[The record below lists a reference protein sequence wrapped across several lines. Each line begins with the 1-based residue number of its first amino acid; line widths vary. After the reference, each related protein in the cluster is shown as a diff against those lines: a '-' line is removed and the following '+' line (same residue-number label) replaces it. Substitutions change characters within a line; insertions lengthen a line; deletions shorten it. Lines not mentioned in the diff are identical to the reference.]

1 MNFSEGFGSN
11 IGGNFGTNTSGN
23 TSTSTGSNGSM
34 GNSQSVSNQSVW
46 GPQSGYLEDVYGQGQ
61 DAFNN
66 TMGQVNDLTPE
77 IQQQMQQASQAGM
90 GGFQNQLAG
99 GNIAG
104 LQGQVGQNNYLDA
117 MKGQV
122 ADDANLLKQQSL
134 GSLDARAAASGMS
147 GSSGYRD
154 QVNKSFDNIDS
165 NAQGQMAQLGYN
177 SFNQGIQNQM
187 AVANGM
193 DQNMNQGVANSALM
207 QQNAMNQY
215 NPAMMGQ
222 QVAQNYA
229 QTIGGPTTLTNS
241 SSTSDNSSFGSN
253 NSTSNG
259 FSNGMNMGLN
269 MGGNVNTGG
278 GVNSAAGNG
287 TSSSNSWSFQPP
299 APPAVPP
306 SDMRLKENI
315 EYVDQIDG
323 VNLYTWDW
331 RDDAPVTSPMNYGVI
346 AQEVAETHPDAVVEG
361 EHGYLTVDYSKLGR
375 AGESAIARMGEQ
387 S

>member
-1 MNFSEGFGSN
+1 MASSSNNSSNNSSNSGGMNFTEGFGSN

-23 TSTSTGSNGSM
+23 TSTSTGSSGGSSSGM
-34 GNSQSVSNQSVW
+34 NMSNQSVW
-46 GPQSGYLEDVYGQGQ
+46 GPQSGFLEDVYGQGQ

-66 TMGQVNDLTPE
+66 TMGQVNELTPE
-77 IQQQMQQASQAGM
+77 IQQQMQQAAQAGM

-104 LQGQVGQNNYLDA
+104 LQGQVGQNNYPDA

-122 ADDANLLKQQSL
+122 ADDANLLKQQTL

-154 QVNKSFDNIDS
+154 QVNKSFDDIND

-187 AVANGM
+187 ALANAM
-193 DQNMNQGVANSALM
+193 DNNMNQGVANSALM
-207 QQNAMNQY
+207 QQNAMNQF

-241 SSTSDNSSFGSN
+241 FGTNESSNSSSN

-269 MGGNVNTGG
+269 MGGSVNTGG

-287 TSSSNSWSFQPP
+287 TSSGNSFSFQPP
-299 APPAVPP
+299 V
-306 SDMRLKENI
+306 K
-315 EYVDQIDG
+315 
-323 VNLYTWDW
+323 
-331 RDDAPVTSPMNYGVI
+331 PM
-346 AQEVAETHPDAVVEG
+346 P
-361 EHGYLTVDYSKLGR
+361 
-375 AGESAIARMGEQ
+375 
-387 S
+387 

>member
-1 MNFSEGFGSN
+1 
-11 IGGNFGTNTSGN
+11 
-23 TSTSTGSNGSM
+23 
-34 GNSQSVSNQSVW
+34 
-46 GPQSGYLEDVYGQGQ
+46 
-61 DAFNN
+61 
-66 TMGQVNDLTPE
+66 
-77 IQQQMQQASQAGM
+77 
-90 GGFQNQLAG
+90 
-99 GNIAG
+99 
-104 LQGQVGQNNYLDA
+104 
-117 MKGQV
+117 
-122 ADDANLLKQQSL
+122 
-134 GSLDARAAASGMS
+134 
-147 GSSGYRD
+147 
-154 QVNKSFDNIDS
+154 
-165 NAQGQMAQLGYN
+165 MAQLGYN

>member
-1 MNFSEGFGSN
+1 
-11 IGGNFGTNTSGN
+11 
-23 TSTSTGSNGSM
+23 M
-34 GNSQSVSNQSVW
+34 G
-46 GPQSGYLEDVYGQGQ
+46 L
-61 DAFNN
+61 
-66 TMGQVNDLTPE
+66 VNELTPE
-77 IQQQMQQASQAGM
+77 IQQQMQQAAQAGM

-122 ADDANLLKQQSL
+122 ADDANLLKQQTL

-154 QVNKSFDNIDS
+154 QVNKSFNDIND

-187 AVANGM
+187 AVANAM

-207 QQNAMNQY
+207 QQNAMNQF
-215 NPAMMGQ
+215 NPALMGQ

-241 SSTSDNSSFGSN
+241 SSQSMNSNFGN
-253 NSTSNG
+253 NQSSSTGSSNG

-269 MGGNVNTGG
+269 MGGNVSTGG

-287 TSSSNSWSFQPP
+287 TSSGNSTTLDGQGIASLAGMF
-299 APPAVPP
+299 
-306 SDMRLKENI
+306 SDVRLKEKI
-315 EYVDQIDG
+315 EHVDQIDG

-346 AQEVAETHPDAVVEG
+346 AQEVAHTHPEAVVEG

-375 AGESAIARMGEQ
+375 AGQAALARMGEQ